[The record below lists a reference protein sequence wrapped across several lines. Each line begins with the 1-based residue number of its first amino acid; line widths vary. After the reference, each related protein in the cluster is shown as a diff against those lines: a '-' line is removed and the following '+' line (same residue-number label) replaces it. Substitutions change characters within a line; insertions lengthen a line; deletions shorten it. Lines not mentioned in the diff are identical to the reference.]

1 MVVRGPGQQLGQSGL
16 PGAAYRPGKNKLP
29 GEAGWQQSLRGE
41 KTREVMGRLRPLS
54 PEASEVGVGSGK
66 EGAKEAHPEWTPAMW
81 GFPEPH
87 NSLQRRDRNP
97 VFPKRLGPP
106 LLSRSTPLRPVE
118 GPGEPG
124 CQQPP
129 PECPQGH
136 RVLAGP
142 QNDTASG
149 PHGRQGV
156 WHGICWESR

>member
-1 MVVRGPGQQLGQSGL
+1 M
-16 PGAAYRPGKNKLP
+16 
-29 GEAGWQQSLRGE
+29 
-41 KTREVMGRLRPLS
+41 MGRLRLPS
-54 PEASEVGVGSGK
+54 SEASEVGVGSGK

-87 NSLQRRDRNP
+87 NSLQRRDRSP
-97 VFPKRLGPP
+97 VFSRRLGPP
-106 LLSRSTPLRPVE
+106 LPSSSTPLCPAE

-142 QNDTASG
+142 QNNTASG

-156 WHGICWESR
+156 WHGSAGSPDDIQKGWMGSPPAPGLSFPGGSLFIPLID

>member
-1 MVVRGPGQQLGQSGL
+1 M
-16 PGAAYRPGKNKLP
+16 
-29 GEAGWQQSLRGE
+29 
-41 KTREVMGRLRPLS
+41 MGRLRLPS

-87 NSLQRRDRNP
+87 NSLQRRDRSP
-97 VFPKRLGPP
+97 VFSRRLGPP
-106 LLSRSTPLRPVE
+106 LPSSSTPLCPAE

-142 QNDTASG
+142 QNNTASG

-156 WHGICWESR
+156 